1 MHALILF
8 LILAPIV
15 GSSDFTH
22 DPVLGGGGAG
32 PAGGGGG
39 GMNGPGSREEH
50 LEFVRVRSDPTVMP
64 KPETTHGPSSKAA

>member
-8 LILAPIV
+8 LILAPII

-22 DPVLGGGGAG
+22 DPVVGGGGPG

-39 GMNGPGSREEH
+39 GIKFESVKFV
-50 LEFVRVRSDPTVMP
+50 LERKAVA
-64 KPETTHGPSSKAA
+64 ETK